1 MVASR
6 PFTIVGAVI
15 AVLALGA
22 FILFGGKGGGA
33 VPTAGTGIQASIVV
47 AAHDLPLRVA
57 LTPTDVTV
65 VKMPSTSVPPHHFD
79 KVEQVKNLIPIAT
92 ILKDQALTSNLLVS
106 SPDEVSGAQA
116 AFLPIPKGF
125 VGTTIPTGEQQGVA
139 GNIQAGDYISIVVVM
154 VTQTGRFSN
163 VRTVFTNIHVL
174 RVGPANLDVQAAQN
188 KGSVPAKQTSGAAS
202 LTVVVTQCQA
212 EFINWFIANG
222 TIKYTL
228 ESYKDYAPRDTTADV
243 NCPNADAA
251 KGVTAGDVSR
261 TWPGLIN

>member
-1 MVASR
+1 
-6 PFTIVGAVI
+6 
-15 AVLALGA
+15 
-22 FILFGGKGGGA
+22 
-33 VPTAGTGIQASIVV
+33 
-47 AAHDLPLRVA
+47 
-57 LTPTDVTV
+57 
-65 VKMPSTSVPPHHFD
+65 
-79 KVEQVKNLIPIAT
+79 
-92 ILKDQALTSNLLVS
+92 
-106 SPDEVSGAQA
+106 
-116 AFLPIPKGF
+116 
-125 VGTTIPTGEQQGVA
+125 
-139 GNIQAGDYISIVVVM
+139 M

-188 KGSVPAKQTSGAAS
+188 KGSAPAKQTSGAAS